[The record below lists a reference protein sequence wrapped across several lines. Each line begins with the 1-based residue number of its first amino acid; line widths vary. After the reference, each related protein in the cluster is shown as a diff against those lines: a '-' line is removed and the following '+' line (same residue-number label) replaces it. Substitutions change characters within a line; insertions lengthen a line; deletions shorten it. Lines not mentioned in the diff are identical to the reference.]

1 MPSRRPPSSE
11 PGGPRKKRP
20 SFRRRYDELEAYRS
34 ELCTR
39 LLGVGD
45 AAQQHP
51 GYKGAMKLLNTIY
64 RKEKLA
70 QRLAVLQAAAWL
82 IDILEKLAS
91 TM

>member
-1 MPSRRPPSSE
+1 MQDRRSPGE
-11 PGGPRKKRP
+11 PGAPRKKRQ
-20 SFRRRYDELEAYRS
+20 SFRRQYDELEAYRA
-34 ELCTR
+34 ELCAR
-39 LLGVGD
+39 LRRVGD
-45 AAQQHP
+45 VTQRHP

-82 IDILEKLAS
+82 IDVLEKLAS

>member
-1 MPSRRPPSSE
+1 MPGRRPPSNE
-11 PGGPRKKRP
+11 PGAPRRKRQ
-20 SFRRRYDELEAYRS
+20 SFRRQYDELETYRA
-34 ELCTR
+34 ELCAR
-39 LLGVGD
+39 LRRVGD

-51 GYKGAMKLLNTIY
+51 GHKGAMKLLNTIY

-82 IDILEKLAS
+82 IDVLEKLAS